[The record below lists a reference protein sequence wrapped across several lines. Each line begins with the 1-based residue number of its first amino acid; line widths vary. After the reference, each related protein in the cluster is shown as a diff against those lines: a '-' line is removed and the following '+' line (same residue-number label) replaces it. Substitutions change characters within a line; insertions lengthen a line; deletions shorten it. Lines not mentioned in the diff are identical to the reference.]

1 MKSSVLLM
9 SVLLSISLAAEATD
23 SNINDTSLGTTISG
37 PTEEQALRYASES
50 DLEQTVGAYIKGAVA
65 RELKNQRPAK
75 STRSELDSLK
85 AEVDKL
91 KTYTKQ
97 GIEQN
102 HNDLQRYVNILTKFK
117 TDIDSNYL
125 YIKSI
130 QKELGKVG
138 VNIEEH
144 QKNLTATAS
153 SLESKLADSK
163 HEFNV
168 LSSQL
173 DGQLNQKLEKSSA
186 LESRVESYT
195 YILIITAFVCIL
207 SAIGAFLYALLLS
220 RRFGILKTKYEKLE
234 NDLNNTRQQQAHAEK
249 IRLMQ
254 EREAIEKEKKAKDK
268 EEKEAQ
274 NKETKAIKEID
285 HSFMLKLAEELMH
298 MENALGVMAK
308 DAQGYDNMQQA
319 IEKIKTDAKAKGYEF
334 ISYIGKDYT
343 TDLVC
348 DADFITDESIAEG
361 KSIITTM
368 MRMQVN
374 YNGKMIQKPRFVV
387 KQHLTY

>member
-9 SVLLSISLAAEATD
+9 SVLLSISVASEATD
-23 SNINDTSLGTTISG
+23 SNINDTSMGTTISG

-65 RELKNQRPAK
+65 RELKNQRPTK

-91 KTYTKQ
+91 KTYTKK

-138 VNIEEH
+138 VHIEEH

-163 HEFNV
+163 HEFDV

-173 DGQLNQKLEKSSA
+173 DGQLSQKLEKSSA

-195 YILIITAFVCIL
+195 YILIITAFICIL

-268 EEKEAQ
+268 EEKESQ

>member
-9 SVLLSISLAAEATD
+9 SVLLSISFASEATD
-23 SNINDTSLGTTISG
+23 SNINDTSMGTTISG

-65 RELKNQRPAK
+65 RELKNQRPTK

-91 KTYTKQ
+91 KTYTKK

-138 VNIEEH
+138 VHIEEH

-163 HEFNV
+163 HEFDV

-173 DGQLNQKLEKSSA
+173 DGQLSQKLEKSSA

-195 YILIITAFVCIL
+195 YILIITAFICIL

>member
-163 HEFNV
+163 HEFDV

-274 NKETKAIKEID
+274 NKDTKAIKEID

>member
-9 SVLLSISLAAEATD
+9 SVLLSISLASEATD
-23 SNINDTSLGTTISG
+23 SNINDTSMGTTISG

-65 RELKNQRPAK
+65 RELKNQRPTK

-91 KTYTKQ
+91 KTYTKK

-138 VNIEEH
+138 VHIDEH

-163 HEFNV
+163 HEFDV
-168 LSSQL
+168 FSSQL
-173 DGQLNQKLEKSSA
+173 DGQLSQKLEKSSA
-186 LESRVESYT
+186 LE
-195 YILIITAFVCIL
+195 
-207 SAIGAFLYALLLS
+207 
-220 RRFGILKTKYEKLE
+220 
-234 NDLNNTRQQQAHAEK
+234 
-249 IRLMQ
+249 
-254 EREAIEKEKKAKDK
+254 
-268 EEKEAQ
+268 
-274 NKETKAIKEID
+274 
-285 HSFMLKLAEELMH
+285 
-298 MENALGVMAK
+298 
-308 DAQGYDNMQQA
+308 
-319 IEKIKTDAKAKGYEF
+319 
-334 ISYIGKDYT
+334 
-343 TDLVC
+343 
-348 DADFITDESIAEG
+348 
-361 KSIITTM
+361 
-368 MRMQVN
+368 
-374 YNGKMIQKPRFVV
+374 
-387 KQHLTY
+387 

>member
-1 MKSSVLLM
+1 M

-163 HEFNV
+163 HEFDV

-274 NKETKAIKEID
+274 NKDTKAIKEID